1 MYIYSRLYPRLE
13 GFDLCLL
20 HWANISPTHKK
31 NIKFCSPKTS
41 LEHYIGIN
49 KIAGGGKIDSNKRFY
64 FESHPLFECKP
75 IFSSL
80 EVIKPHLKQE
90 NSLHTKE
97 EWIRYGLT

>member
-1 MYIYSRLYPRLE
+1 MRIYCRLYLRLE
-13 GFDLCLL
+13 WFELCLL
-20 HWANISPTHKK
+20 HWANISLTYKK
-31 NIKFCSPKTS
+31 NIKFFSPQTS

-90 NSLHTKE
+90 THFTQKWN
-97 EWIRYGLT
+97 GFNMV